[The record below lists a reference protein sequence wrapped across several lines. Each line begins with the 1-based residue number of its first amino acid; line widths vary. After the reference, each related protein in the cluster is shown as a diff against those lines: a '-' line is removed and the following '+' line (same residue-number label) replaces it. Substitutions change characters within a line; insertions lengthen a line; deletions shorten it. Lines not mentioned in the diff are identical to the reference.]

1 MFERIDRLASW
12 TLAKIVQIGRARHG
26 ETFPIARVRL
36 IGQLGRVSRR
46 RRQKT
51 VYRELWAVLA
61 ICVWCCYVAVI
72 WEIRPGPVWT
82 GRIVSFGIVEQDGF
96 GRVGSVTQAVVDLP
110 PPEGKVLISLP
121 NGASCRAG
129 SAIEVE
135 EVHALFGARFR
146 VGPRGCSMSA
156 EASVHPKV
164 DIP

>member
-1 MFERIDRLASW
+1 MARRSRLR
-12 TLAKIVQIGRARHG
+12 G
-26 ETFPIARVRL
+26 FL

-61 ICVWCCYVAVI
+61 ICGLVLCYVAVI

-110 PPEGKVLISLP
+110 SEGKVLISLP

-135 EVHALFGARFR
+135 EVHALFGVRFR

-156 EASVHPKV
+156 KASVHPKV